1 MSTLPARAITR
12 NDGLDALRGL
22 FLVLMTV
29 THMPTVLSSWL
40 GQPFGYVSAAEGF
53 VMLSAF
59 LAGQVYLGR
68 GLKQG
73 ATAMRKALWER
84 AAKVY
89 RHHLSLLVFGAT
101 VILVIG
107 LVNQQ
112 EAATSIFNEYL
123 NNPLTT
129 AIAGLTLVYQ
139 PALFDILPMYIGFLL
154 LTPLVLG
161 HAMSRGWALPM
172 TISVAIWLAAQMGVR
187 VSFYESVVAL
197 TGLSIPIEATG
208 AFNPFAWQFLWMLG
222 LWLGTARLQGEEGR
236 AGAPPRVVALLGV
249 LALSFLLWR
258 HTAGQVPFDGHSAW
272 GAAINDLLDKWD
284 LGPLRMLNLFAL
296 TVLVARFGPG
306 LGQRVSLPYLS
317 QLGRAS
323 LPVFS
328 AHLVC
333 CLLAL
338 AFFGPASRNDDGMG
352 WPDVALDAML
362 IISSFAVLQLTAV
375 LHEISQARQ
384 KRQSR
389 LAAAAAVAAPAVAVA
404 APPPES
410 PLEPRTG

>member
-1 MSTLPARAITR
+1 MSTLPARAATR

-22 FLVLMTV
+22 FLVLMTL
-29 THMPTVLSSWL
+29 THLPTVLSSWL

-68 GLKQG
+68 GLKRG
-73 ATAMRKALWER
+73 AAAMRKALWER

-89 RHHLSLLVFGAT
+89 RHHLGLLIFGGT

-107 LVNQQ
+107 LLNQQ
-112 EAATSIFNEYL
+112 DAVTSIFNQYL
-123 NNPLTT
+123 DDPVAT

-139 PALFDILPMYIGFLL
+139 PALFDILPMYIAFLL
-154 LTPLVLG
+154 FTPLVLG
-161 HAMSRGWALPM
+161 HAMRRGWALPM
-172 TISVAIWLAAQMGVR
+172 AISVTIWLAAQLGVR
-187 VSFYESVVAL
+187 VSFYEGVVAL
-197 TGLSIPIEATG
+197 TGLSMPIQATG
-208 AFNPFAWQFLWMLG
+208 AFNPFAWQFLWMVG
-222 LWLGTARLQGEEGR
+222 LWLGTARLQGEENR
-236 AGAPPRVVALLGV
+236 ASARPRVVTLLAV

-258 HTAGQVPFDGHSAW
+258 HTAGQVPFDSRDYW
-272 GAAINDLLDKWD
+272 GAVINNTLDKWD
-284 LGPLRMLNLFAL
+284 LGPLRLLNLFAL
-296 TVLVARFGPG
+296 TVLTARYGPA
-306 LGQRVSLPYLS
+306 LAQRISLPYLS

-352 WPDVALDAML
+352 WSDMALDVAL
-362 IISSFAVLQLTAV
+362 IVSSFAVLQLTAV
-375 LHEISQARQ
+375 LHEIGQARQ
-384 KRQSR
+384 KRR
-389 LAAAAAVAAPAVAVA
+389 ARRAAAAAPPVPVADQ
-404 APPPES
+404 
-410 PLEPRTG
+410 PLESRAA